1 MLMELFLRVLRRL
14 LLLLNSVRSLFYFKP
29 IHKGQHGESL
39 VHFLRSSEIL
49 RSVQNTRLVLTDPTR
64 I

>member
-1 MLMELFLRVLRRL
+1 MKLFLRILSRL

-39 VHFLRSSEIL
+39 VQFLCSSEIL
-49 RSVQNTRLVLTDPTR
+49 RSVQNTHLVLKDA
-64 I
+64 IKI